1 MPYNM
6 KEYIYIY
13 ILFLIS
19 VASVCY
25 GSSAVVLEKQKAAIT
40 QPTERGVPLN
50 AKGSGTMG
58 VRNVAKAAG
67 TQTEGRG
74 IRPAIMTSLLQGAM
88 ELCSVVIALR
98 NVETQAVK
106 RVKR

>member
-1 MPYNM
+1 M
-6 KEYIYIY
+6 
-13 ILFLIS
+13 
-19 VASVCY
+19 
-25 GSSAVVLEKQKAAIT
+25 
-40 QPTERGVPLN
+40 PLN
-50 AKGSGTMG
+50 AKGPGTTG
-58 VRNVAKAAG
+58 ERHVAKAAG

-74 IRPAIMTSLLQGAM
+74 IRPAIMTSLLQEAM

>member
-1 MPYNM
+1 M
-6 KEYIYIY
+6 
-13 ILFLIS
+13 
-19 VASVCY
+19 
-25 GSSAVVLEKQKAAIT
+25 EKQKVAIT

-58 VRNVAKAAG
+58 VRSVAKAAG

>member
-1 MPYNM
+1 M
-6 KEYIYIY
+6 E
-13 ILFLIS
+13 
-19 VASVCY
+19 
-25 GSSAVVLEKQKAAIT
+25 EQKAAIT

-74 IRPAIMTSLLQGAM
+74 IKPAIMTSLLQGPM
-88 ELCSVVIALR
+88 ELVVENEICFVFPNFLTGKQYFGFIHPSSGILQWTD
-98 NVETQAVK
+98 N
-106 RVKR
+106 

>member
-1 MPYNM
+1 M
-6 KEYIYIY
+6 
-13 ILFLIS
+13 
-19 VASVCY
+19 
-25 GSSAVVLEKQKAAIT
+25 EKQKVAIA

-50 AKGSGTMG
+50 AKGFGTMG

-74 IRPAIMTSLLQGAM
+74 IRPAIMASLLQGPM